1 MILVFF
7 FCCKFF
13 SYFIFRFFK
22 KCISVRKNIPMVMCR
37 KEAKSYGTKQ
47 MIEGIWK
54 NGQNCV
60 IIEDVVTSGSSVSSV
75 AQVNDFN

>member
-1 MILVFF
+1 MGL
-7 FCCKFF
+7 
-13 SYFIFRFFK
+13 
-22 KCISVRKNIPMVMCR
+22 CISVRKNIPMVMCR

-75 AQVNDFN
+75 AQNSKAQDAFVCLCGYFES